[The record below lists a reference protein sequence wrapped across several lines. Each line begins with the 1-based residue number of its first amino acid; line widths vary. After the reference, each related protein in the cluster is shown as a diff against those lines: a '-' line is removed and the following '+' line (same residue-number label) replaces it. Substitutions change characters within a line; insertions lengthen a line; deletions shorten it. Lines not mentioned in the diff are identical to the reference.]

1 MSPLSLLF
9 SSDEETSRAL
19 AQALR
24 ELELEVEFCPEI
36 FGAVEK
42 LTSRSHDVIVCDC
55 DEGPEAVFLLKTSHE
70 LRANRAAFTLAV
82 GSAGSVLPGPVR
94 AHLMLTKPMTPEQAK
109 YALLTCDE
117 FLAHMKTWLP
127 KLGFTAPDGMQRS
140 WPASERTANQQTRV
154 SQPPASRPVQPSPLP
169 HNPQNSK
176 LPSAPTFA
184 VTDALFQGS
193 HVQTLF
199 RAERKHGNG
208 PSRRKA
214 RISWL
219 RISALAMVFLSVGYI
234 FSEPLRSESAAA
246 SVAVIC
252 GRALE
257 RTQAWFHSSDQEN
270 QTSPTLIEAQAQYSR
285 PADHSQ
291 VRQRSVPP
299 ATTPVERQDE
309 SAASVNPQPVPVETE
324 TQQASLLPVSTQ
336 SRIPESLRVPLHA
349 IDPRNVATKYGPSL
363 LASLEPVNVPEE
375 LAQKLLL
382 QKVQPSYPEQALR
395 AGMQGPVVLQAWI
408 ARDGTIRE
416 LKLIR
421 GSFLLGEAAYQAV
434 KQWRYQPYLL
444 NGKPVEAQ
452 TLVTVDFRL
461 P

>member
-24 ELELEVEFCPEI
+24 ELELEVELCPEI

-42 LTSRSHDVIVCDC
+42 LTGHSYEVIVCDC
-55 DEGPEAVFLLKTSHE
+55 DEGPEAVFLLKTTHE
-70 LRANRAAFTLAV
+70 LRANRAAFTLAI
-82 GSAGSVLPGPVR
+82 SSPGSVVTLPAR
-94 AHLMLTKPMTPEQAK
+94 AHLQLTKPITTEEAK

-127 KLGFTAPDGMQRS
+127 KLGFTAPDATPRS
-140 WPASERTANQQTRV
+140 WPSSEKTKSQEVTI
-154 SQPPASRPVQPSPLP
+154 SQPPPSRPVQPSPLP
-169 HNPQNSK
+169 QPKPRTEK
-176 LPSAPTFA
+176 LSIVPGFA
-184 VTDALFQGS
+184 VSDVPFGS
-193 HVQTLF
+193 HVQSLF
-199 RAERKHGNG
+199 RAEPA
-208 PSRRKA
+208 PSKKPSPPRPRP
-214 RISWL
+214 WL
-219 RISALAMVFLSVGYI
+219 RLSALAIVFLSVGYV
-234 FSEPLRSESAAA
+234 FSEPLRSESVAA
-246 SVAVIC
+246 SVAGIC

-257 RTQAWFHSSDQEN
+257 RTQAWFHTSDQESG
-270 QTSPTLIEAQAQYSR
+270 TSPTVIEAQSDSWPLNYRAQAHRRSA
-285 PADHSQ
+285 PASAAP
-291 VRQRSVPP
+291 VPK
-299 ATTPVERQDE
+299 QDE
-309 SAASVNPQPVPVETE
+309 TAAEANPQPVAPEAE
-324 TQQASLLPVSTQ
+324 TQQASLVPVSTQ
-336 SRIPESLRVPLHA
+336 SRIPESLRNPLHA
-349 IDPRNVATKYGPSL
+349 IDPRTVATKIGPSL
-363 LASLEPVNVPEE
+363 LASLEPVSLPEE

-382 QKVQPSYPEQALR
+382 EKVQPSYPDQAMR

-421 GSFLLGEAAYQAV
+421 GSFLLGQAAYQAV

-444 NGKPVEAQ
+444 NGRPVEAQ

>member
-19 AQALR
+19 AQALQ
-24 ELELEVEFCPEI
+24 ELELEVELCPEI

-42 LTSRSHDVIVCDC
+42 LTGRSYDVIVCDC

-70 LRANRAAFTLAV
+70 LRSNKAAFTLAI
-82 GSAGSVLPGPVR
+82 GSPGSVVPQPAR
-94 AHLMLTKPMTPEQAK
+94 AHLVLSKPLTPEQAK

-127 KLGFTAPDGMQRS
+127 KLGFTAPDAIQRS
-140 WPASERTANQQTRV
+140 WPVKEGATSGQAKG
-154 SQPPASRPVQPSPLP
+154 SYSLSPRPVQPSPLP
-169 HNPQNSK
+169 PHNPQNNK
-176 LPSAPTFA
+176 LPTAPAFA
-184 VTDALFQGS
+184 LTDALFRGS
-193 HVQTLF
+193 HIQTLF
-199 RAERKHGNG
+199 RAEQRRGNG
-208 PSRRKA
+208 TSRQRSSS
-214 RISWL
+214 SWL
-219 RISALAMVFLSVGYI
+219 RVTALAVVFLSVGYI
-234 FSEPLRSESAAA
+234 FSEPLRSESVAA

-257 RTQAWFHSSDQEN
+257 RTQAWFHSSDQGN
-270 QTSPTLIEAQAQYSR
+270 QTSPTLIEAQSDPR
-285 PADHSQ
+285 PADHYAQ
-291 VRQRSVPP
+291 VRHRSAPVSAAPVAKQAAPAEVRPQLVPP
-299 ATTPVERQDE
+299 EAE
-309 SAASVNPQPVPVETE
+309 PQG
-324 TQQASLLPVSTQ
+324 ASLLPVSAQ
-336 SRIPESLRVPLHA
+336 SRIPESLRIPLHA

-363 LASLEPVNVPEE
+363 LASLEPVSVPEE

-382 QKVQPSYPEQALR
+382 EKVQPSYPEQALR

-421 GSFLLGEAAYQAV
+421 GSFLLGQAAYQAV

-444 NGKPVEAQ
+444 NGRPVEAQ

>member
-19 AQALR
+19 AQALQ

-42 LTSRSHDVIVCDC
+42 LTSRSYEVIVCDC

-70 LRANRAAFTLAV
+70 LRSNKAAFTLAI
-82 GSAGSVLPGPVR
+82 GSPGSVAPQPGR
-94 AHLMLTKPMTPEQAK
+94 AHLVLRKPITPEQAK
-109 YALLTCDE
+109 YALLSCDD

-127 KLGFTAPDGMQRS
+127 KLGFAAPDAIPRS
-140 WPASERTANQQTRV
+140 WPVKEAAASGQAR
-154 SQPPASRPVQPSPLP
+154 SSYSPLPRPVQPSPLP
-169 HNPQNSK
+169 LPNPQNNK
-176 LPSAPTFA
+176 LPTAPTFA
-184 VTDALFQGS
+184 LTDALFRGS
-193 HVQTLF
+193 HIQTLF
-199 RAERKHGNG
+199 RGERRHDNRTSRQRLGN
-208 PSRRKA
+208 
-214 RISWL
+214 SWL
-219 RISALAMVFLSVGYI
+219 RVTALAVVFLSVGYL
-234 FSEPLRSESAAA
+234 FSEPLRSESVAA

-252 GRALE
+252 GRALQ
-257 RTQAWFHSSDQEN
+257 RTQAWFHTSDQGHP
-270 QTSPTLIEAQAQYSR
+270 TSPTLIEAQSDPQ
-285 PADHSQ
+285 PADHYAQ
-291 VRQRSVPP
+291 LRHR
-299 ATTPVERQDE
+299 
-309 SAASVNPQPVPVETE
+309 SAATVHARNETPGDVPPQPVL
-324 TQQASLLPVSTQ
+324 QAEPRQPSLLQVSAQ

-349 IDPRNVATKYGPSL
+349 IDPRTVATKYGPSL
-363 LASLEPVNVPEE
+363 LASLEPVSVPEE

-382 QKVQPSYPEQALR
+382 EKIQPSYPEQALR

-416 LKLIR
+416 LKLLR
-421 GSFLLGEAAYQAV
+421 GSLLLGQAAYQAV

-444 NGKPVEAQ
+444 NGRPVEAQ